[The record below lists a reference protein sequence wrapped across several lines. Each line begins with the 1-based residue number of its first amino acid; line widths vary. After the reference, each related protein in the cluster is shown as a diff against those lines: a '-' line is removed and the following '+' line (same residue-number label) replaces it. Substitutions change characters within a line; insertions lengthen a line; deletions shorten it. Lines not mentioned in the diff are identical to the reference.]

1 MQIKAKWDNHYT
13 HTRMVKMKK
22 NEDTNA
28 DKDLEQLEILYS
40 AGRSVKKVLLWRK
53 FWQMHKMNHT
63 PTPGEQKIYTLVFTY
78 VPVSTK
84 TCIWSCL

>member
-1 MQIKAKWDNHYT
+1 
-13 HTRMVKMKK
+13 MKK

-53 FWQMHKMNHT
+53 F
-63 PTPGEQKIYTLVFTY
+63 
-78 VPVSTK
+78 
-84 TCIWSCL
+84 